1 MIVSDLN
8 EMEARVDIGEI
19 DVVLIAPNQHVR
31 LEVDAF
37 KNKKF
42 SGTVTEIANS
52 SKGAGFSSSG
62 TSQEA
67 TKFEVRIRVKEKEA
81 FRPGMSVT
89 AEIETRSR
97 TNALTIPIAS
107 VTTRLPKAAGG
118 TNTVAG
124 ATNAVAGATNKTGKA
139 SGAGDAGTNYVS
151 GDRKSKEASKPIEVV
166 FVMDGDQAKMVP
178 VKIGISDDSYWEVTE
193 GLKEDQEIVSGPFRA
208 ISRDLEDGKKI
219 RKGPPPSE
227 KPGDKDAEKK

>member
-1 MIVSDLN
+1 
-8 EMEARVDIGEI
+8 MERFILRL
-19 DVVLIAPNQHVR
+19 VV
-31 LEVDAF
+31 E
-37 KNKKF
+37 
-42 SGTVTEIANS
+42 G
-52 SKGAGFSSSG
+52 
-62 TSQEA
+62 
-67 TKFEVRIRVKEKEA
+67 VKEKEA
-81 FRPGMSVT
+81 FRPGMSVP

-107 VTTRLPKAAGG
+107 VTTRMPKAAGA

-124 ATNAVAGATNKTGKA
+124 GTNKTGKA
-139 SGAGDAGTNYVS
+139 SGTGDSGTNYVS
-151 GDRKSKEASKPIEVV
+151 GDRKNKEGAKPIEVV
-166 FVMDGDQAKMVP
+166 FVREGDHAKMVP